1 MVCGQGRDDTEG
13 KWRQLRVL
21 IYLHLGYVSCPPY
34 SALPPGLGKG
44 LLPLQIDAPVG
55 EERSWEEGEGWV
67 KSWTQSNTS
76 HHWAQSV
83 FFQSLGWNFQ
93 RFLPLIWERT
103 RAPGARLL
111 PTVLPRFSSP
121 FLDSGALKPKRLLVR
136 EQLWSSKSLQCSTAQ
151 YTAA

>member
-1 MVCGQGRDDTEG
+1 MPRVKSRNPTCSCWHPTKSKPLLGGYTPLWWFVDKVGMTLKG

-83 FFQSLGWNFQ
+83 LFQSLGWNFQ
-93 RFLPLIWERT
+93 RFLPLIRERT

-111 PTVLPRFSSP
+111 PQSSQGSP
-121 FLDSGALKPKRLLVR
+121 PLF
-136 EQLWSSKSLQCSTAQ
+136 
-151 YTAA
+151 